1 MGSSSSVFSRVLER
15 SFGARGNQEPIEGR
29 KEREMILRKGMDRG
43 RLERHLDKM
52 EAEGRGNTV
61 KAGYIR
67 RMLNGKKS
75 NKWPKQAPQPA

>member
-1 MGSSSSVFSRVLER
+1 
-15 SFGARGNQEPIEGR
+15 
-29 KEREMILRKGMDRG
+29 MILRKGMDRG